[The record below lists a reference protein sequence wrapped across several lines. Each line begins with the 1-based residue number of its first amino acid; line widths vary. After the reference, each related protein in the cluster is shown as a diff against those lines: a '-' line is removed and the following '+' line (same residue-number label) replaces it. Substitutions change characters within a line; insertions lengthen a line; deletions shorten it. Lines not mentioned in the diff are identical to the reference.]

1 MMTDGWELLPLYSGE
16 ENFEAD
22 RIQKN
27 LISSK
32 KFKLTM
38 PFIVQLPSRL
48 PHHFVVEIMSAKDL
62 LSYWRNL
69 LL

>member
-16 ENFEAD
+16 ENSEAD

-38 PFIVQLPSRL
+38 AFIVQLPFRL
-48 PHHFVVEIMSAKDL
+48 THHFVVEFMSAKDRL
-62 LSYWRNL
+62 NYRRNL

>member
-16 ENFEAD
+16 ENFETH

-32 KFKLTM
+32 KSMLKM
-38 PFIVQLPSRL
+38 PFIAQLPFRL
-48 PHHFVVEIMSAKDL
+48 THHFAVEFMSAKDP
-62 LSYWRNL
+62 LSDRRNL

>member
-16 ENFEAD
+16 ENSEIH

-27 LISSK
+27 LVSSK
-32 KFKLTM
+32 RFKLTM
-38 PFIVQLPSRL
+38 AFITQLLSGL
-48 PHHFVVEIMSAKDL
+48 THHFVVEFMSAKDPL
-62 LSYWRNL
+62 NYRRHL

>member
-16 ENFEAD
+16 ENSEIH

-27 LISSK
+27 LISTK

-38 PFIVQLPSRL
+38 AFIVQLPSRL
-48 PHHFVVEIMSAKDL
+48 PHHFGVYVS
-62 LSYWRNL
+62 
-69 LL
+69 

>member
-1 MMTDGWELLPLYSGE
+1 MMIDGWELLPLYSGE
-16 ENFEAD
+16 ENFEIH

-32 KFKLTM
+32 RFKLTM
-38 PFIVQLPSRL
+38 AFIVQLPSRL
-48 PHHFVVEIMSAKDL
+48 PHHFVVELMSTKDP
-62 LSYWRNL
+62 LSYRRNL

>member
-16 ENFEAD
+16 ENSEIH

-27 LISSK
+27 LINSK

-38 PFIVQLPSRL
+38 AFIVQLPSGL
-48 PHHFVVEIMSAKDL
+48 THHFTVEFMSAMDP
-62 LSYWRNL
+62 LSYWKNL

>member
-1 MMTDGWELLPLYSGE
+1 MMTDVWELLPLYSGE
-16 ENFEAD
+16 ENSEIH

-32 KFKLTM
+32 RFKLTM
-38 PFIVQLPSRL
+38 AFIVQLFSGL
-48 PHHFVVEIMSAKDL
+48 SHHFVVEFMSAKDP
-62 LSYWRNL
+62 LSYRRNL

>member
-1 MMTDGWELLPLYSGE
+1 MTDGWELLPLYSGE
-16 ENFEAD
+16 ENSEIH

-38 PFIVQLPSRL
+38 AFIVQLPSRL
-48 PHHFVVEIMSAKDL
+48 THLIAEEFMSAKDPL
-62 LSYWRNL
+62 NYRRNL